1 MNKVAI
7 VYWSGTGNTEQMAQ
21 AVAEGVKNAGGEANV
36 LTCAEFDSA
45 KLADYGAVA
54 FGCPAM
60 GAEQLEEGEFEPM
73 FADLE
78 GCSVRFLRL
87 GLWPVAGRL
96 VRTLQGRRRC
106 DAGRTWRYGKRSTGR
121 RCNRSLQRSGR
132 KAGSLLSKVS

>member
-21 AVAEGVKNAGGEANV
+21 AVAEGVKNAGGEADV

-60 GAEQLEEGEFEPM
+60 GAEQLEESEF
-73 FADLE
+73 LT
-78 GCSVRFLRL
+78 
-87 GLWPVAGRL
+87 AGAL
-96 VRTLQGRRRC
+96 ASG
-106 DAGRTWRYGKRSTGR
+106 WKTGAHAA
-121 RCNRSLQRSGR
+121 R
-132 KAGSLLSKVS
+132 KTAL